1 MYSKIALKIVNF
13 MHQSNSELDDTD
25 LKEISAYGIE
35 ITLSTVINYILIL
48 IISICLRS
56 FFSVVIFAIVFNTFR
71 KYMGGYHCTTYFR
84 CNITF
89 CAIFT
94 LVLALSRLLCSV
106 MNISMVIMVLLF
118 CGYGIW
124 YWGPVENIYKPIST
138 EQQEHCH
145 TIAKVIYVIS
155 SIGSIVCYIWLPY
168 YGMVAISSL
177 LAVVILLPLG
187 MVAERRRRYES
198 EKQNCESCD

>member
-1 MYSKIALKIVNF
+1 MYSKIALRVVNF
-13 MHQSNSELDDTD
+13 MHQSNPELDNTD
-25 LKEISAYGIE
+25 LREISAYGIE
-35 ITLSTVINYILIL
+35 IGLSTAINYILIL
-48 IISICLRS
+48 MIGIYLHSI
-56 FFSVVIFAIVFNTFR
+56 FSVAIFAIVFNTFR

-89 CAIFT
+89 CTIFI
-94 LVLALSRLLCSV
+94 LVLTLSRLLCGV
-106 MNISMVIMVLLF
+106 INISIVIMILLF

-145 TIAKVIYVIS
+145 TIAKVIYVIN

-168 YGMVAISSL
+168 YGLVAIFSL
-177 LAVVILLPLG
+177 LAVILLLPLG
-187 MVAERRRRYES
+187 TVAERRRHYES
-198 EKQNCESCD
+198 EK